1 MALPTRDP
9 RSTTPPVA
17 RSRAIPPRFASL
29 RRPPGPLIAL
39 AAVLALLCLVSGLLG
54 ALDVQHRRAALDDVL
69 QRGGP
74 LTGAALESYQSISDA
89 DATAAGAFL
98 VGDVEPPQSRD
109 RYRTNIAE
117 ASAALGTAASG
128 AAGGGSAAAIT
139 RISTHLPVY
148 TGIIETARALN
159 RRGLPQGASYLRE
172 ASALAHT
179 IMLPAAEELLRQEN
193 ARLAAAQ
200 DDAAAV
206 GWVALGA
213 GVLALAALVAAQVHL
228 ARGTRRIFNRG
239 LLAATACVL
248 AAVTWLAIASF
259 SAASHGAA
267 ARESTG
273 QVEAFANA
281 RVMALQARADES
293 LALVARGNGRP
304 YELAYAD
311 KAGKLNGEQGLFAVA
326 TNAAGDTTRPAV
338 DKAVQAWRQWQDHH
352 RDLRTADDSGDYN
365 LAVRL
370 ATGADPKGTAEP
382 STVVDQE
389 LAAAIGVATERFEAE
404 SRSARDAVAGGE
416 LVVAVLMGLAA
427 LAVGFGFA
435 PRIREFR

>member
-1 MALPTRDP
+1 MT
-9 RSTTPPVA
+9 
-17 RSRAIPPRFASL
+17 
-29 RRPPGPLIAL
+29 AL
-39 AAVLALLCLVSGLLG
+39 AAVLALLCLVSGLVG

-69 QRGGP
+69 LRGGP

-89 DATAAGAFL
+89 NATAAGAFL
-98 VGDVEPPQSRD
+98 AGDVDPPQLRD

-128 AAGGGSAAAIT
+128 APDGESAEAIT
-139 RISTHLPVY
+139 RITTHLPVY
-148 TGIIETARALN
+148 TGIIETARTLN
-159 RRGLPQGASYLRE
+159 RQGLPQGASYLRE

-200 DDAAAV
+200 DEAAAV
-206 GWVALGA
+206 DWVALGA
-213 GVLALAALVAAQVHL
+213 GLLALAALIAAQVHL

-239 LLAATACVL
+239 LLATTACVL
-248 AAVTWLAIASF
+248 AAVTWLAVASI
-259 SAASHGAA
+259 SAVAHSAT
-267 ARESTG
+267 AREGTA

-293 LALVARGNGRP
+293 LSLVSRGSGRP
-304 YELAYAD
+304 YELAFAD
-311 KAGKLNGEQGLFAVA
+311 KAGKLNGDQGLFAVA
-326 TNAAGDTTRPAV
+326 ENAATGDRTRPAV
-338 DKAVQAWRQWQDHH
+338 DQAVQAWRQWQDNH
-352 RDLRTADDSGDYN
+352 RDLRGADDSGDYN

-389 LAAAIGVATERFEAE
+389 LATAIGLATERFEAE
-404 SRSARDAVAGGE
+404 SRLARDAMANGE
-416 LVVAVLMGLAA
+416 LVVGVLMGLAA
-427 LAVGFGFA
+427 LAVGFGYA